1 MLEDD
6 DRLYY
11 FGITA
16 GFNNSQYRIFHSDNF
31 IQNDSIMEVTPKW
44 SAGFQVGINSNLKL
58 TNHLAARLTPQFVL
72 TQKNIFYNLTYKP
85 DTTIIIESII
95 F

>member
-58 TNHLAARLTPQFVL
+58 NFFSP
-72 TQKNIFYNLTYKP
+72 IYFYLSSPLK
-85 DTTIIIESII
+85 
-95 F
+95 